1 MINENQTIKVSP
13 HGSFRISQIC
23 KTLAICEADTGDRYG
38 WGNAEGSEPAFIAYL
53 GCAKDE
59 VAEKIRWINQTTG
72 CYLCEVR
79 KAKYL
84 NTEMEI
90 KIRDLKRY
98 NDEDFYGLEYIAWV
112 ENGYDP
118 IGYDPYGLLEEKPV
132 YGLKTETTDYD
143 TYNYHTGGH
152 WVRW

>member
-1 MINENQTIKVSP
+1 MLDQNTTIKISP
-13 HGSFRISQIC
+13 HGSFRVSRIC
-23 KTLAICEADTGDRYG
+23 KTLAICEADAGDRYG

-53 GCAKDE
+53 GCSKDE
-59 VAEKIRWINQTTG
+59 IAEKIRWINQTTG

-79 KAKYL
+79 TSKYL

-98 NDEDFYGLEYIAWV
+98 NDEDFYGLEYLAWV

-118 IGYDPYGLLEEKPV
+118 ISENPYQLESARPI
-132 YGLKTETTDYD
+132 YGIETTDYD

-152 WVRW
+152 WIRW